1 MNIDIVYQ
9 DQHLIAV
16 NKPPGLLSVPGRGPE
31 NQDCVISR
39 VQSAYPDSRII
50 HRLDM
55 ATSGLLLIAHNVEGL
70 RAFSRLFEKRL
81 ISKRYIAVVHGIP
94 GESEGEITEPLI
106 CDWPNR
112 PKQKVCRDT
121 GKSAKTHYRLLQ
133 MDRLNNRSRIE
144 LTPHTGRSHQLR
156 VHMLSIGHP
165 ILGDEF
171 YGHKQSQMSADR
183 LLLHAT
189 ELQFEH
195 PFSGE
200 QITLSCKCDF

>member
-1 MNIDIVYQ
+1 MNLEVVYQ

-16 NKPPGLLSVPGRGPE
+16 NKPSGLLSVPGRGPE
-31 NQDCVISR
+31 NQDCVIAR
-39 VQSAYPDSRII
+39 AQSAYPDSRII

-55 ATSGLLLIAHNVEGL
+55 ATSGLLLIAHNLEAL
-70 RAFSRLFEKRL
+70 RAFSKLFEKRL
-81 ISKRYIAVVHGIP
+81 ISKRYVAVVHGMP
-94 GESEGEITEPLI
+94 DRAEGDITEPLI

-112 PKQKVCRDT
+112 PKQKVCWET
-121 GKSAKTHYRLLQ
+121 GKSASTHYRITE
-133 MDRLNNRSRIE
+133 MDRDKNRSRVE

-156 VHMLSIGHP
+156 VHMLTMGHP

-171 YGHKQSQMSADR
+171 YGHEESQSAAER

-189 ELQFEH
+189 QLCFEH

-200 QITLSCKCDF
+200 QIHLTCECDF